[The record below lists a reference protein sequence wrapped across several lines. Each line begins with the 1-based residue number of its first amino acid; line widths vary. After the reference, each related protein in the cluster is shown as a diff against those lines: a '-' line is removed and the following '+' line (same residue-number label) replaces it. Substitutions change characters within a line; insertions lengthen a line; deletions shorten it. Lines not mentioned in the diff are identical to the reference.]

1 VEPFR
6 NVAEARLKKEK
17 LMRKTW
23 TRTVR
28 LGLPLVAL
36 AAAVCG
42 GASPVASCPTCLAES
57 ATAYTYCHNNPTG
70 TYHGC
75 NAGLSDV
82 TCGQDTSSGNAI
94 YRAYCL
100 L

>member
-1 VEPFR
+1 MRKAWNRTV
-6 NVAEARLKKEK
+6 ARLF
-17 LMRKTW
+17 
-23 TRTVR
+23 R

-36 AAAVCG
+36 AAAMAG
-42 GASPVASCPTCLAES
+42 GASPAASCPTCLAETG
-57 ATAYTYCHNNPTG
+57 TAYVYCHNNPTG

-75 NAGLSDV
+75 NPGLSEV
-82 TCGQDTSSGNAI
+82 QCGVDTSSGNAI